1 MQTGFDA
8 DVIVVGGGISGL
20 CCAWGL
26 QQRGVDVLLLEAGDK
41 AGGCIST
48 TRRNGYLLE
57 AGPNSALD
65 TSPALGELFAAL
77 GIANERLDANPAAQ
91 KRFVVRDGQPL
102 PLPMSP
108 AAFLRT
114 PLFSALAKARLCLEP
129 FVGRWRSDEE
139 ETVASFV
146 QRRLGREFLDYAINP
161 FVGGVYAGRPEQ
173 LSLRAAFPRLYALEQ
188 EFGSL
193 IRGQILGAR
202 RRARNAQKSKHV
214 AAMFSFRDGMEK
226 LVASIAS
233 RLRRIELNSA
243 VTGLTRSAAGYVV
256 ETRGADGMRTL
267 HARGLILAVPAYA
280 AAPLVQTIAPAAA
293 KALLTIQYPPVTVVY
308 SGWRRGAIGHALD
321 GFGMLVPECER
332 RNILGCIFSS
342 SLFAE
347 RAGEDRVLLTTF
359 VGGSRQP
366 DLARLDDTSL
376 REMVFRDLGQLQ
388 IGRAHV

>member
-1 MQTGFDA
+1 M
-8 DVIVVGGGISGL
+8 
-20 CCAWGL
+20 
-26 QQRGVDVLLLEAGDK
+26 
-41 AGGCIST
+41 
-48 TRRNGYLLE
+48 
-57 AGPNSALD
+57 
-65 TSPALGELFAAL
+65 
-77 GIANERLDANPAAQ
+77 
-91 KRFVVRDGQPL
+91 
-102 PLPMSP
+102 
-108 AAFLRT
+108 
-114 PLFSALAKARLCLEP
+114 
-129 FVGRWRSDEE
+129 
-139 ETVASFV
+139 ET
-146 QRRLGREFLDYAINP
+146 
-161 FVGGVYAGRPEQ
+161 
-173 LSLRAAFPRLYALEQ
+173 
-188 EFGSL
+188 
-193 IRGQILGAR
+193 
-202 RRARNAQKSKHV
+202 
-214 AAMFSFRDGMEK
+214 

-293 KALLTIQYPPVTVVY
+293 QALLTIQYPPVTVVY

-376 REMVFRDLGQLQ
+376 REMVFRDLGQLLHAGGEPEFCE
-388 IGRAHV
+388 IRRWHRAIPQYSPGHLETVEHLVAVENAMPGMFFCANYRGGISVSDCVQSAARAVDSSTAFLSRPA